1 YKDIARLFIKYGRS
15 DVVREAG
22 LDEGLLEL
30 PADAGTQA
38 EADQLARDLEALG
51 PTFIKLGQLLSTRA
65 EFLPAPYI
73 DALSRLQDDVEAF
86 GFEDVQRIVE
96 EELGVRL
103 HKAFASFETAPV
115 ASASLGRVHRA
126 LLRDGRPV
134 VVKVQRPGI

>member
-1 YKDIARLFIKYGRS
+1 LRRGRHAGAAAAGFRSLHAGRPLTLVRGRSRYGVRAGGRYAASTPAPGRTPPMVISLKPSHLKRYKDVARLFIKYGRS

-65 EFLPAPYI
+65 EFL
-73 DALSRLQDDVEAF
+73 
-86 GFEDVQRIVE
+86 
-96 EELGVRL
+96 
-103 HKAFASFETAPV
+103 
-115 ASASLGRVHRA
+115 
-126 LLRDGRPV
+126 
-134 VVKVQRPGI
+134 